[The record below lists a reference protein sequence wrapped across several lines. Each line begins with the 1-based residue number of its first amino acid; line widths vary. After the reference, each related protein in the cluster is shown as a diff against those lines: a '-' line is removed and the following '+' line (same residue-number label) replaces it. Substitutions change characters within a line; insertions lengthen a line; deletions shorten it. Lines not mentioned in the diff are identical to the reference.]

1 MAKKKAEAAES
12 PDDFT
17 DRIFEQVDKD
27 YGAGVLIAGADAVN
41 EKRVVIPWTPTL
53 DIITSGGIEE
63 GSWVG
68 ITGNEKTGKTT
79 AALTFAATAQ
89 KPEWGSRPVY
99 YDKVEGRLSM
109 NHLQGIQG
117 LNLGRGKFNIIQ
129 SRKGKILSQQDHLT
143 ILRNILNT
151 VENAVV
157 IIDSISA
164 YCTEGELNEGVGTEN
179 RGGGAKLFAQW
190 CRLMNQVVPVNKSI
204 VIGITQLISNT
215 SGKGAQYTER
225 AARMWKYQC
234 DYQLRTIMKEAW
246 KAGETQVG
254 LKVKWACN
262 TSKLGPPGM
271 TIDSYLRF
279 GVGFDRLYEVINL
292 GLAGGIIKRSGAWAS
307 LSFLLKPE
315 HKHLVDKGETE
326 APKFCG
332 AEKLYEAVL
341 ARPEWAAALEAEV
354 RALAGALVGSD
365 E

>member
-1 MAKKKAEAAES
+1 
-12 PDDFT
+12 
-17 DRIFEQVDKD
+17 
-27 YGAGVLIAGADAVN
+27 
-41 EKRVVIPWTPTL
+41 
-53 DIITSGGIEE
+53 
-63 GSWVG
+63 
-68 ITGNEKTGKTT
+68 
-79 AALTFAATAQ
+79 
-89 KPEWGSRPVY
+89 
-99 YDKVEGRLSM
+99 
-109 NHLQGIQG
+109 
-117 LNLGRGKFNIIQ
+117 
-129 SRKGKILSQQDHLT
+129 
-143 ILRNILNT
+143 
-151 VENAVV
+151 
-157 IIDSISA
+157 
-164 YCTEGELNEGVGTEN
+164 
-179 RGGGAKLFAQW
+179 
-190 CRLMNQVVPVNKSI
+190 MNQVVPVNKAI

-292 GLAGGIIKRSGAWAS
+292 GLAAGIIKRSGAWAS

-315 HKHLVDKGETE
+315 HRNLLDSWKEDDE

-341 ARPEWAAALEAEV
+341 AVGGRPEWAAACAGVTTLEVLYLGPASPGTLSAPFGVTNEVEQPRRRLRPGDDRRPRRPPHHRARCRLPGPRTWSISRRSGRGQSRGSSAPSFGLTGLHTGELNRRPRLRPSRLEV
-354 RALAGALVGSD
+354 RRLGCGPRQHQAGAARGLGQLLRRERPTAGVRAAGVDYPFSGTCLDVKTAALMWCALAGSGPTS
-365 E
+365 